1 MNPSLLQKS
10 PLKEQLEWTGEE
22 LQRGITRAGEE
33 YCNTY
38 VLLYV
43 GRVGRDG
50 AQGHWAL
57 ENEMQVKIMRSP
69 GK

>member
-1 MNPSLLQKS
+1 MERKQHERHTTMNPPLLQKS

-38 VLLYV
+38 VLL
-43 GRVGRDG
+43 
-50 AQGHWAL
+50 
-57 ENEMQVKIMRSP
+57 
-69 GK
+69 